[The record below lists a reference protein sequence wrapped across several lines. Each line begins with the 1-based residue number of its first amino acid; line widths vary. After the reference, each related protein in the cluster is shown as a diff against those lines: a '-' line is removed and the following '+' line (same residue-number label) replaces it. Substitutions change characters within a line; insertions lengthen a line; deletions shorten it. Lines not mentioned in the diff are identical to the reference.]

1 MDCSRTIHAQVLK
14 KVVIPPKIVA
24 VFEPSENSCRS
35 SEKSDHFSGKKNS
48 SSCVFCSIIFGHDW
62 SETLKLFSYRSE
74 VGFEILIFMSHGD
87 GKHKNV
93 NLLLI
98 AFI

>member
-1 MDCSRTIHAQVLK
+1 MI
-14 KVVIPPKIVA
+14 
-24 VFEPSENSCRS
+24 
-35 SEKSDHFSGKKNS
+35 
-48 SSCVFCSIIFGHDW
+48 W
-62 SETLKLFSYRSE
+62 SETLKLFAYRSE

-87 GKHKNV
+87 GKLKNV